1 MIQCNETILQQMLNE
16 YQHSFVENF
25 NGESNEK
32 FKWVALKQFQDN
44 WDIDAQNFKEMFLLA
59 TSKHVNLLN
68 SGHFFARRMISEFI
82 DIDTDR
88 VRNMFDVLYN
98 EDLTLAERI
107 KFFENESVELLKLHP
122 NNARNHFQDLRAI
135 STYLWLR
142 YPSKYYIRKSREY
155 NKILNLL
162 EIAQPKVSKDA
173 EYYAQSLEVNDYLRE
188 KLINQKELI
197 NTYNKLLTEDCYKD
211 DDFHTLTIDFVF
223 FAGRRYES
231 AMERKSNKTAEQT
244 IEQLSIHPNAEKRY
258 WWLTGSPK
266 YWSPTLDWKLG
277 TDVDYTLYNDKGN
290 QRHIF
295 KHFFEA
301 KPGDDVIVY
310 ESTPTLQIVA
320 LGRVVTETDGEIIYI
335 RKMEELSAPIPY
347 SEILNNP
354 ILKNSEPVKNRCQG
368 SLFRLTEEEYE
379 ETMRL
384 IRMNIYSDADFLK
397 EVFLDNEELQ
407 TLKTLLENKKN
418 IILQGAPGVGKTFAA
433 KRLAYTLMGK
443 KADENIIQI
452 QFHQNYSYEDFVQGY
467 KPNGN
472 GFELKNG
479 KFYQLCEEAKKN
491 PTEKYFFIIDE
502 INRGNLSKIF
512 GELLMLIEKDYRG
525 ENHAIK
531 LTYSDEEFYVP
542 ENLYIIG
549 MMNTADR
556 SLALIDYA
564 LRRRFCFFE
573 MKPAFDK
580 NSFKEYQRTLND
592 ALFDTTIKKIQELN
606 NVINNDETLGE
617 SFVIGHSYF
626 CYNEGTQVDKQLLF
640 NTITY
645 DILPTLKE
653 YWFDNNKKY
662 TDWEQNLM
670 NLFDGEK

>member
-32 FKWVALKQFQDN
+32 FKWVALKQFQN
-44 WDIDAQNFKEMFLLA
+44 YWDIDAPNFKEMFLLA

-88 VRNMFDVLYN
+88 VRNMFNVLYN
-98 EDLTLAERI
+98 EGLTLAERI

-231 AMERKSNKTAEQT
+231 AMERKSNKTTEQT

-290 QRHIF
+290 QRRIF

-301 KPGDDVIVY
+301 KPGDEVIVY

-384 IRMNIYSDADFLK
+384 VRMNIYSDTDFLK

-564 LRRRFCFFE
+564 LRRRFCFYE
-573 MKPAFDK
+573 MIPAFDK

-626 CYNEGTQVDKQLLF
+626 CYNEGKQVDKQLLF

-670 NLFDGEK
+670 NLFSGE

>member
-1 MIQCNETILQQMLNE
+1 MIQCNESILQQMLNE
-16 YQHSFVENF
+16 YQQSFAENF
-25 NGESNEK
+25 NGEPNEK
-32 FKWVALKQFQDN
+32 YKWVALKQFQDH
-44 WDIDAQNFKEMFLLA
+44 WDIDASNFNDMFLTA
-59 TSKHVNLLN
+59 TSKHINLLN
-68 SGHFFARRMISEFI
+68 SGHFFARSMISEFI
-82 DIDTDR
+82 DIDAER
-88 VRNMFDVLYN
+88 VRNMFKVLYD
-98 EDLTLAERI
+98 EDRTLAERI
-107 KFFENESVELLKLHP
+107 KYFENESAELLKLHP
-122 NNARNHFQDLRAI
+122 NNAKNHFQDLRAI

-142 YPSKYYIRKSREY
+142 YPSKYYIRKPKEY
-155 NKILNLL
+155 NKILDLL
-162 EIAQPKVSKDA
+162 EIEQPKVSKDA
-173 EYYAQSLEVNDYLRE
+173 EYYALSLEVNDYLRN
-188 KLINQKELI
+188 KLIEQKELI
-197 NTYNKLLTEDCYKD
+197 STYSQLLTDDCYKD

-223 FAGRRYES
+223 FAGRRYK
-231 AMERKSNKTAEQT
+231 ATIERKSVELIEQTAEQSP
-244 IEQLSIHPNAEKRY
+244 IQPNEEKRY

-266 YWSPTLDWKLG
+266 YWSPTLDWELG
-277 TDVDYTLYNDKGN
+277 SDVDYTLFNEKGH
-290 QRHIF
+290 QRRIF
-295 KHFFEA
+295 KHFYEA

-320 LGRVVTETDGEIIYI
+320 LGRVVTETDGKIIYI

-368 SLFRLTEEEYE
+368 SLFRLTQEEYE

-472 GFELKNG
+472 GFELKYG

-525 ENHAIK
+525 EKYAIK
-531 LTYSDEEFYVP
+531 LSYSDEEFYVP

-564 LRRRFCFFE
+564 LRRRFSFFE
-573 MKPAFDK
+573 MKPAFGK
-580 NSFKEYQRTLND
+580 NGFIKYQKSLNVT
-592 ALFDTTIKKIQELN
+592 LFDTITKKIQELN
-606 NVINNDETLGE
+606 NVIKNDETLGE

-626 CYNEGTQVDKQLLF
+626 CYNEGTQVDKMLLF
-640 NTITY
+640 NTIKY

-653 YWFDNNKKY
+653 YWFDNDKKY
-662 TDWEQNLM
+662 TEWEQNLM
-670 NLFDGEK
+670 DLFSGE